1 MNILLLG
8 AGGAGGNI
16 LRSLKSMFRR
26 DVAVAEKADA
36 RYADRLRRAVT
47 PRFLDTNE
55 FSLADVP
62 PEERLVIGAADR
74 RFGSRHDPAV
84 ARAALEESR
93 DEVERLISR
102 YGVVVVIA
110 SGGKGTGAGTI
121 FPIAEMARRMRKLV
135 IPIFVRPSFERH
147 EVEKKKYDEALRI
160 AGQFDA
166 AKIRLIEILNE
177 RGYVETDPQPQSVV
191 WERMN
196 RPIARGLRGLLYVLS
211 DLSQV
216 DPSDL
221 SALFAGEGRLRMG
234 YAEINPAPGREPS
247 DEQVDAAART
257 CWDGSYYA
265 FEGAVG
271 TSLICIQGDWSNIVD
286 ARIKSR
292 LAALAVGETV
302 DHPYNPLYAR
312 AAHTPRPWGVSAVFA
327 EHTGESAPLDLDWR
341 LPQRSARPVRQES
354 TTPIPVSAASE
365 DSTPV
370 RAAVPSPTELFASEN
385 TMAAV
390 APVRSR
396 PVAVSPAG
404 HATRSEPHR
413 HFSTM
418 WEFAVAINRQNPE
431 ALALASGPADPAIS
445 VDGPELRRLLTMV
458 WFRSAFERL
467 SAGWRERLL
476 DVLVETVVIPGHV
489 LKHGRAMVQLRE
501 LRYPEIREVFSKTAV
516 GAPARADLETLLAVG
531 RLWGEAALNRIRFSD
546 SPKADGESRL
556 GSLLHGFRL

>member
-26 DVAVAEKADA
+26 DLAVAEKADA
-36 RYADRLRRAVT
+36 KYADRLRRAVT
-47 PRFLDTNE
+47 TRFLDTNE
-55 FSLADVP
+55 FSLGDIP
-62 PEERLVIGAADR
+62 PEERLLIGSADR
-74 RFGSRHDPAV
+74 RFGSRHDPTV

-93 DEVERLISR
+93 EEVEGLISR

-121 FPIAEMARRMRKLV
+121 FPLAEMARRQRKLV

-147 EVEKKKYDEALRI
+147 EVEKKRYDEALRI
-160 AGQFDA
+160 AAQFDA

-234 YAEINPAPGREPS
+234 FAEINPAPGREPS
-247 DEQVDAAART
+247 EEQVDVAART
-257 CWDGSYYA
+257 CFDSSYYA

-292 LAALAVGETV
+292 LAALAVGDAV

-312 AAHTPRPWGVSAVFA
+312 SAQTPRPWGVSAVFS
-327 EHTGESAPLDLDWR
+327 EYTGDSAPLDLDWR
-341 LPQRSARPVRQES
+341 LPQRSARPARAEVS
-354 TTPIPVSAASE
+354 APLPVSAAAE
-365 DSTPV
+365 VSTPM
-370 RAAVPSPTELFASEN
+370 REPDPSPTDIFPSEGAPGP
-385 TMAAV
+385 AAGAV
-390 APVRSR
+390 KSLRHRS
-396 PVAVSPAG
+396 VD
-404 HATRSEPHR
+404 HR
-413 HFSTM
+413 AQAEAHPGFSTM
-418 WEFAVAINRQNPE
+418 WEFAVALNRQNPE
-431 ALALASGPADPAIS
+431 AVAIAGGPVDPEIS
-445 VDGPELRRLLTMV
+445 VDGVEVRRLLTMV

-467 SAGWRERLL
+467 SDGWRDRLL
-476 DVLVETVVIPGHV
+476 DALIDAVVIPAHV
-489 LKHGRAMVQLRE
+489 LKHGRAVVQLRT
-501 LRYPEIREVFSKTAV
+501 LSYAEIRELFSKTPV
-516 GAPARADLETLLAVG
+516 GDPARADLELLLAIG
-531 RLWGEAALNRIRFSD
+531 RLWGEEAVGRVRFSD
-546 SPKADGESRL
+546 SPKTDGPSKL